1 MSSWPDD
8 IDLDPGIFFDSV
20 FDQPF
25 NNNYISSIP
34 DEGTPSI
41 FDPGPSLDFSQPMPF
56 GEILGS
62 QGYPPGYSSSL
73 SDNFFYASPCSITP
87 HEAMENEIYEL
98 ARGIEDSSL
107 ITSYRAQPDEYITTA
122 PLSPTRGPGSMV

>member
-1 MSSWPDD
+1 MLKLSSDNE
-8 IDLDPGIFFDSV
+8 LLTV
-20 FDQPF
+20 K
-25 NNNYISSIP
+25 
-34 DEGTPSI
+34 
-41 FDPGPSLDFSQPMPF
+41 
-56 GEILGS
+56 GS

-87 HEAMENEIYEL
+87 HEAMVHSTFGEYMLPQVDDSIAQQENEIYEL